1 MINFLYY
8 TNGRKDIKMRV
19 VPIIIGESG
28 MVMKFLIKEMKK
40 Y

>member
-1 MINFLYY
+1 MFNFLYY
-8 TNGRKDIKMRV
+8 TDGRKDIKMRV

-28 MVMKFLIKEMKK
+28 MVMTFLIKEMIP